1 MNDLHPLFKDIF
13 SRMGFDQ
20 VETLAYGKPPV
31 IETDP
36 LKNLLTEA
44 LRECLSHYCPTCG
57 FGDCGCST
65 IHHRDCPMLALLEKA
80 EGQKLKLNM
89 EPVEDAS

>member
-1 MNDLHPLFKDIF
+1 MNNLHPIFQDIF
-13 SRMGFDQ
+13 SRMGLDR
-20 VETLAYGKPPV
+20 VETLGAAKPPV
-31 IETDP
+31 DP
-36 LKNLLTEA
+36 LKKILTEA

-65 IHHRDCPMLALLEKA
+65 IHHRNCPMLALLEKA

-89 EPVEDAS
+89 EPEEDAS

>member
-1 MNDLHPLFKDIF
+1 MSDLHPLFKDIF

-20 VETLAYGKPPV
+20 VEALGSGKPLLP
-31 IETDP
+31 DM
-36 LKNLLTEA
+36 KKQLTEA

-65 IHHRDCPMLALLEKA
+65 IHHRNCPMLSLLEKA

-89 EPVEDAS
+89 EPEEVAS